1 MVLKIYNTLTRE
13 KEVFKPIKK
22 GEVKI
27 YGCGP
32 TVYWHQHIGNL
43 YRYIWEDY
51 LVRFL
56 KYSGYKVKHVINI
69 TDVGHLTSDADDG
82 EDKMEKAIKRE
93 SKTHQEIAN
102 FYFKAFEDDLKKLNF
117 TEPDKW
123 AKATEHIQEQI
134 NLIKILEKKGFAYK
148 TDSAIYFDISK
159 FKSYGALTRQKLEEK
174 EVGVRKGVVVDKE
187 KRNPQDFALW
197 FFTVGHF
204 KDHTMKWDSPW
215 GQGFPGWH
223 LECSAM
229 SIKYL
234 GNHFD
239 IHTGGQEHIPIHHT
253 NEIAQSESA
262 TGETFVNYWLH
273 IQWLIIDKG
282 KMSKSLG
289 NIYLLSD
296 LEKKG
301 FNPMDFRYFCLTGH
315 YRKPLNF
322 SLENLKS
329 AKISYERLKNL
340 ISNVK
345 EDTLKGTSK
354 KINKKYLKEFEDAMN
369 DDLNTPKA
377 LQALWK
383 LIRNP
388 KAQGKYLTIKKMDEV
403 FSLDLLKKDT
413 TKIPKQIQ
421 ELVRQREQARKE
433 KNFKISDDIRKK
445 INLLGYH
452 ISDTKDGQKINKE
465 CCPERHKF

>member
-452 ISDTKDGQKINKE
+452 ISDTKEGQKINKA
-465 CCPERHKF
+465 